1 MVFCLHQGLSAAADG
16 SDVEGPV
23 DSCRKKIAAAL
34 QPMQLIVS
42 RPPHAQLRLAHV
54 HSLHGAYNLSARCS
68 MAIRDPR
75 SLGEIA
81 LDAP

>member
-42 RPPHAQLRLAHV
+42 PPPHAYLRLAQFTA
-54 HSLHGAYNLSARCS
+54 SHGVYLSGWYS
-68 MAIRDPR
+68 IAIRDPR
-75 SLGEIA
+75 SNR
-81 LDAP
+81 DYS